1 MIVEK
6 SVFTYKNHGFTKFVE
21 MLDDH
26 WTLKIVS
33 NKDSELIYEGKFY
46 SMNDTHYL
54 NDDVFVALDEYLMTV
69 TDELMQIGSFLLGW
83 RLSE

>member
-6 SVFTYKNHGFTKFVE
+6 SVFTYKNHGFTKFAE
-21 MLDDH
+21 MLNDH

-33 NKDSELIYEGKFY
+33 NKDSEIIYEGEFY
-46 SMNDTHYL
+46 SIDDTHYL
-54 NDDVFVALDEYLMTV
+54 NDDVIVVLDEYLMTV
-69 TDELMQIGSFLLGW
+69 TDELAQIGSYLLGW

>member
-1 MIVEK
+1 MIVEN
-6 SVFTYKNHGFTKFVE
+6 SVFTYKHHGFTKFVE

-54 NDDVFVALDEYLMTV
+54 NDDVIVALDEYLMTV